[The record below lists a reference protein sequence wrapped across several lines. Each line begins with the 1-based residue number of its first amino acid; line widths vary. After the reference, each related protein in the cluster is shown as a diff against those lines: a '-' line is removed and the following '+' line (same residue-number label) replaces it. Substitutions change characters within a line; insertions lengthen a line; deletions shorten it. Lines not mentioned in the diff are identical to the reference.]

1 MGDGRP
7 TVKVAVEGVGLT
19 FKTTSGEIHAL
30 DDVSLSVGPG
40 EFVCLLGPSGCGK
53 SSLLRIVAGLTKPTR
68 GAVRIER
75 AGDADRPLTAMVFQ
89 DYALLPWRN
98 VLANVLIGP
107 ENRGLPRAERERLG
121 RDVLAKVGLST
132 FARAYPHQL
141 SGGMKQRVS
150 IARALANDPEVLLM
164 DEPLAAL
171 DAQTR
176 LLMQEELMRI
186 WATTGKTVL
195 YVTHSIEEAIL
206 LGDRVV
212 LISARPGRVKATFD
226 VELPRPR
233 TLEMRTE
240 PTFVRLEAAIW
251 RELRDEVLAAQESQ
265 SVVAG

>member
-1 MGDGRP
+1 MP
-7 TVKVAVEGVGLT
+7 TETLNERSKVVVEGVGLT
-19 FKTTSGEIHAL
+19 FKTPGGDVQAL
-30 DDVSLSVGPG
+30 EDVSLSVAPG

-53 SSLLRIVAGLTKPTR
+53 SSLLRIVAGLITPTR
-68 GAVRIER
+68 GSVRIER
-75 AGDADRPLTAMVFQ
+75 DQGTDRPLSAMVFQ

-98 VLANVLIGP
+98 VLDNVLFGP
-107 ENRGLPRAERERLG
+107 ENRGVPRDERRRIGEEI
-121 RDVLAKVGLST
+121 LAKVGLSA

-186 WATTGKTVL
+186 WAAFGKTVL

-206 LGDRVV
+206 LGDRVI
-212 LISARPGRVKATFD
+212 LLTARPGRIKAAFA

-233 TLEMRTE
+233 AIEARSAPEFVQLETE
-240 PTFVRLEAAIW
+240 IW
-251 RELRDEVLAAQESQ
+251 HQLRDEVLASD
-265 SVVAG
+265 GR